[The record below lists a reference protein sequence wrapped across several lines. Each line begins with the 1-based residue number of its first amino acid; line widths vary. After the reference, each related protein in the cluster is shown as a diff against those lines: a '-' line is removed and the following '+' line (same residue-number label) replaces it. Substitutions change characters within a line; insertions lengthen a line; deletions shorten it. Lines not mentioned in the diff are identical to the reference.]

1 MGRAVYGAELRKLL
15 PPTRVTIR
23 VVGGAPGLTAESV
36 TASASR
42 WPPADRPA
50 LRLSRDMAEAMGG
63 TPETATDESVF
74 SVTLTLPS
82 SAPTGAAPGG
92 R

>member
-1 MGRAVYGAELRKLL
+1 MDG
-15 PPTRVTIR
+15 T
-23 VVGGAPGLTAESV
+23 PGLTAESV

-42 WPPADRPA
+42 WPPADRADSPA

-74 SVTLTLPS
+74 AVTLTLPS

-92 R
+92 H